1 MSAAVTIAVTIAR
14 RAVAPV
20 ALVVGLTL
28 LAACGGDSAPMSSG
42 AATELHTRVTAV
54 RTAAD
59 ARDPGAAANALDE
72 LRTAVD
78 RLHRADELTDARA
91 ADILAAA
98 QAVEDQLVTITTTTT
113 TTTAPP
119 VTAPAPAPPTSDD
132 KGDGKGKGKNGKGEG

>member
-1 MSAAVTIAVTIAR
+1 MSAAVTIAR
-14 RAVAPV
+14 RAVAPMV
-20 ALVVGLTL
+20 LVVGLAL
-28 LAACGGDSAPMSSG
+28 LAACGGDSAPMTSG
-42 AATELHTRVTAV
+42 AATELHTRVAAV

-98 QAVEDQLVTITTTTT
+98 AAVQDQLVTITTTTT
-113 TTTAPP
+113 TTTTPP
-119 VTAPAPAPPTSDD
+119 VTAPTKPTAPPATDE
-132 KGDGKGKGKNGKGEG
+132 KGNGNGKGKGGKGKD

>member
-20 ALVVGLTL
+20 ALVLGLTL
-28 LAACGGDSAPMSSG
+28 LAACGGDSVPMSSG

-59 ARDPGAAANALDE
+59 ARDAGAAANALDE

-91 ADILAAA
+91 AEILAAA
-98 QAVEDQLVTITTTTT
+98 KAVEDQLVTITTTTT
-113 TTTAPP
+113 TAPP
-119 VTAPAPAPPTSDD
+119 ATTPAPAPPTADD
-132 KGDGKGKGKNGKGEG
+132 KGNGKGKGKKGED